1 MASEA
6 LTAERLRS
14 LLDYDQSTG
23 VFTRKV
29 RTARCMKVGDVAGS
43 VNSNGYVTVMV
54 DGRSYKAHRLAWLH
68 VIGKWPSGQID
79 HINCSRADNSFA
91 NLRDVDR
98 STNIQNQR
106 KAHRGTL
113 TGVLGV
119 TMDRR
124 GTAKRPFMAQ
134 IVVAGKRRGLGNHA
148 TAEQAHAAY
157 LAAKREL
164 HQGNTL

>member
-1 MASEA
+1 MSREP
-6 LTAERLRS
+6 LTAERLRA

-43 VNSNGYVTVMV
+43 VNSNGYVMIMV

-68 VIGKWPSGQID
+68 ATGQWPAGQID
-79 HINCSRADNSFA
+79 HLNCNRADNCID

-106 KAHRGTL
+106 RPHRGAI

-124 GTAKRPFMAQ
+124 ARSKPYMAQ
-134 IVVAGKRRGLGNHA
+134 ILVNGKRRGLGNFKTLDEA
-148 TAEQAHAAY
+148 GQAY
-157 LAAKREL
+157 VKAKRSL
-164 HQGNTL
+164 HPGCTL